1 MDIIQ
6 IFLETARRVMPGIC
20 VENHKEIKNCTNYG
34 EITGK
39 EYAGGIAK
47 YNWYG
52 SIDHSINYGQI
63 KCEEDDTTS
72 FQYEGGIAAYNWD
85 GKIYNSL
92 NTGNVRNG
100 LAGCNRDEDSVIQNC
115 VNVGI
120 TLYGI
125 TEENYFGAYI
135 VDCYYLG
142 STSAYGAVE
151 SQYTRFKA
159 IEDNDRTTTSAY
171 PTLDF
176 TKDWTMDA
184 QYPVPRQ

>member
-1 MDIIQ
+1 M
-6 IFLETARRVMPGIC
+6 
-20 VENHKEIKNCTNYG
+20 
-34 EITGK
+34 
-39 EYAGGIAK
+39 
-47 YNWYG
+47 
-52 SIDHSINYGQI
+52 
-63 KCEEDDTTS
+63 
-72 FQYEGGIAAYNWD
+72 
-85 GKIYNSL
+85 

-142 STSAYGAVE
+142 STSAYGVVE